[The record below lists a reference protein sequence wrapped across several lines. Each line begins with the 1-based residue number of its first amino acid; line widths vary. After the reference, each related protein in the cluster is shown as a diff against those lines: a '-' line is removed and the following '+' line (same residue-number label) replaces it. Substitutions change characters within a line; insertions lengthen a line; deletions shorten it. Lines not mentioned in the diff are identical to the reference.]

1 MEEKFDRW
9 WMWWIRE
16 TIYRR
21 EELYISL
28 DYRPTFLL
36 FWNFGLQL
44 WSNLTMVNIKIP
56 DMLSVSM
63 SVLLLYYLTFFW
75 GGWLC
80 NVVLNW
86 ISFPHWT
93 NRKKVNIQSK
103 GATSRPWSPT
113 LTYPYYVCNY
123 NSSRESEGAMS
134 SAILSPPPR
143 RPGPALPPFFFSRA
157 NGMCVCISYTHT
169 HTIPCC
175 RV

>member
-1 MEEKFDRW
+1 MNVMDWRNYLTAKLQTRISLVYQSKVCLYLIQEILLPRKEMEEKFDRW

-93 NRKKVNIQSK
+93 NRKKVNIK
-103 GATSRPWSPT
+103 RGDEPT
-113 LTYPYYVCNY
+113 L
-123 NSSRESEGAMS
+123 
-134 SAILSPPPR
+134 
-143 RPGPALPPFFFSRA
+143 
-157 NGMCVCISYTHT
+157 ISDTH
-169 HTIPCC
+169 ISLL
-175 RV
+175 RMQL